1 MSPLWRY
8 SYRSIVLLLALFLP
22 GNLLAQLGKDGAK
35 TVTAAGTIVN
45 EYTTL
50 TADALAGT
58 SMLTVTSSSL
68 NANGRFPAALAP
80 GDLVLIIQIQG
91 ASMTSPD
98 DSTYGTIIS
107 MGNCGRQ
114 ELAEVAAVPTATS
127 IQLSCAL
134 QNSYTWVGRAQVV
147 RVPRYA
153 SITINSGGTLTCPN
167 WNGSTGGVLALEV
180 QGNTVINSGGRIDVT
195 GLGFRGGQLLDNNSW
210 YGVGNHRWMTDDY
223 GAEKGEGVLG
233 YQVDYDMFG
242 GRYCRGAAINAGGGG
257 NGHNA
262 GGGGG
267 GNAGNLAAWTGS
279 GNPDVSNAAWAA
291 AWNLEYSGF
300 AGSTSSGGGR
310 GGYTFSSS
318 DQNALSLGPFNSS
331 WGGDQRRNNGG
342 MGGRPLDYSTGRIFL
357 GGGGGSGDQNDSKG
371 GPGGNGGGLAYL
383 FSFGDVS
390 GAGEIRAN
398 GSNGVSTS
406 TSNGTDGAGG
416 GGAGGTVI
424 LKAGGTVSGVSIS
437 ANGGNGGNQV
447 VNILNLEAEGPGGGG
462 GGGYIGIGSG
472 APTCSAN
479 GGANGTTNS
488 RSMTEFPPNGATRGG
503 AGLPNESVPA
513 YKFIYT
519 PLVICPGNTATI
531 NVVTSGTP
539 PATISYQWYTQAVG
553 GVPTGFSGVSY
564 TTPPLFA
571 TDTFYAAVCPGHYRY
586 PFIVQ
591 VDAMTAS
598 FTPPSGCTGQSLS
611 FSGTGTS
618 SMSTISG
625 YSWNFG
631 DGSPAS
637 NSQNT
642 THTYSSS
649 GNYTVTLTVT
659 NASGCTMT
667 STQTVA
673 VSAPPVISV
682 SPSVTSGCGPLS
694 VNFSNS
700 TTGATSYSWNFGD
713 GSPTSSST
721 SPTHVYTSNGTYTVT
736 MTATNASGC
745 SATYTGTNL
754 INVANGPT
762 ASFSNATPSICL
774 GDTIRFTN
782 LSTANGTP
790 ISGYSWDF
798 DDGTPASTQTSP
810 THIYTSPGTYAV
822 TLTTSAGVCS
832 DDTTINVTVNPA
844 PVAAFTAPTTT
855 GCGSLAV
862 AFNNTTTGSPV
873 YTWNFGDGTTSAL
886 SAPTHIYS
894 TPGTYTVT
902 LIATQGSCA
911 DTLTRSAYITVN
923 AQPTASFSSS
933 AAAVCLGDTVFFT
946 NLSSG
951 NGGTITGYA
960 WDFDDGN
967 SSTATQPFH
976 LYTASG
982 TYAVLLTTATAN
994 CSDDTTI
1001 NVVVNPAPVVSFST
1015 ATTSGCTPLTVAF
1028 TNTTTGSPG
1037 YNWSFGDGGTS
1048 TSATPTH
1055 TYTTSGNYT
1064 VTLIA
1069 TQGSCADTLVQT
1081 NYIQVS
1087 PAPTASFTPSAT
1099 AVCLGDVISF
1109 TDGSSSGG
1117 GTIVSYQ
1124 WDYDDGNTGS
1134 GTSVSHT
1141 YTAAGNYNVTLSV
1154 STGGCV
1160 DDTVIAVAVNPAP
1173 VAAFSATTTTGCAP
1187 LTVSFTNSTSGSPA
1201 YSWTF
1206 GDGGSATTASPSHT
1220 YTATGTYTV
1229 TLIATQGSCAD
1240 TLVRTSYITIATTP
1254 TASFSTS
1261 NVCLGDPV
1269 SFSNSSLGNGSP
1281 ITGYTWDFGDGSS
1294 PSTSA
1299 SPMHNY
1305 AGAGTFAVTLTAD
1318 NGSCSDDT
1326 TISVTISP
1334 APVAAISASSLS
1346 GCAPLA
1352 VNFSNTTTGSPSYS
1366 WAFGDGGT
1374 SAANSPSHTYTIG
1387 GTFPV
1392 QLIATQG
1399 SCADTASLSITVT
1412 PTPIASFT
1420 TANVCQ
1426 GDSVRLNNTSGF
1438 PGSPSNSI
1446 IWTFGDG
1453 GTSNLGS
1460 PAHFYA
1466 NAGTYTVLL
1475 DIANAA
1481 GCHDTT
1487 SALVTVNPAPVVQ
1500 YAASALTGCDQLT
1513 VNFTNSTTGAVA
1525 YSWLFGDGG
1534 TSSANQ
1540 PSHTYTAPGTY
1551 TVVQTATSD
1560 SGCTASRASL
1570 NMITVRATPQAS
1582 FTASSQSICK
1592 DACISFTGQASAPVN
1607 SWSWSFSGGQP
1618 AAASVQ
1624 SPAQVCYPTTG
1635 DYAVTL
1641 VVSDGFCSDTL
1652 TQPQFITVADCSQL
1666 PVADFRSS
1674 DTTIC
1679 AGDCI
1684 DFVSLSLNATNWN
1697 WTFQGANTATSTIE
1711 SPTGIC
1717 YPNAGIY
1724 PVKLIVQN
1732 LSGRDTLEVL
1742 NFITVHALPATP
1754 GFSQAGNVLTAPAA
1768 TAYQWYFNGIAISGA
1783 NGQTYTATLSG
1794 NYAVEVFD
1802 ANGCSAISPAK
1813 AVTLVGID
1821 ELQSLGMVFHV
1832 YPNPLQESLHV
1843 LIHAERK
1850 LDYRIRVQ
1858 DLLGQTLI
1866 FETGTL
1872 LPGDE
1877 TLRFSSADWAAGVY
1891 WVIIEAENRL
1901 SARMVVRP

>member
-1 MSPLWRY
+1 MQSFWRY
-8 SYRSIVLLLALFLP
+8 SFRSIVLFLAILNSLP
-22 GNLLAQLGKDGAK
+22 AFAQLGKDGAR
-35 TVTAAGTIVN
+35 TVSAAGTIVN

-58 SMLTVTSSSL
+58 SQLTVTSSSL
-68 NANGRFPAALAP
+68 NANGRFPSALAP
-80 GDLVLIIQIQG
+80 GDLVFIIQIQG

-98 DSTYGTIIS
+98 DSTYGTIVS

-114 ELAEVAAVPTATS
+114 ELAEVAAVPTATT

-153 SITINSGGTLTCPN
+153 SLTINSGGILTCPN
-167 WNGSTGGVLALEV
+167 WNGSTGGVLAIEV

-210 YGVGNHRWMTDDY
+210 YGVGNHRWLTDDY

-233 YQVDYDMFG
+233 YQADYDMFG

-267 GNAGNLAAWTGS
+267 GNAGNPAAWTGS
-279 GNPDVSNAAWAA
+279 GNPDVSTAAWAA

-300 AGSTSSGGGR
+300 AASTSSGGGR

-371 GPGGNGGGLAYL
+371 GPGGNGGGLVYL

-416 GGAGGTVI
+416 GGAGGTIV
-424 LKAGGTVSGVSIS
+424 LKAGGTVSGVSLS

-472 APTCSAN
+472 VPTRSAN

-503 AGLPNESVPA
+503 AGQPNETVPA

-519 PLVICPGNTATI
+519 PPVICPGATATI
-531 NVVTSGTP
+531 NIVTSGTL
-539 PATISYQWYTQAVG
+539 PAGVSYQWYTQAVG

-618 SMSTISG
+618 ALSSISG

-631 DGSPAS
+631 DGSPAV
-637 NSQNT
+637 NTQNT
-642 THTYSSS
+642 THTYASS

-667 STQTVA
+667 ATQTVA
-673 VSAPPVISV
+673 VSAPPSISV
-682 SPSVTSGCGPLS
+682 TPSVTSGCGPLT
-694 VNFSNS
+694 VNFTNA
-700 TTGATSYSWNFGD
+700 TTGATGYTWNFGD
-713 GSPTSSST
+713 GSPTSSAT
-721 SPTHVYTSNGTYTVT
+721 SPSHVYTSNGTYTVT
-736 MTATNASGC
+736 LTATNASGC

-762 ASFSNATPSICL
+762 ASFSNATPSVCL
-774 GDTIRFTN
+774 GDTIRFNN

-798 DDGTPASTQTSP
+798 DDGTPASSQTSP
-810 THIYTSPGTYAV
+810 SHLYTSPGTYVV
-822 TLTTSAGVCS
+822 TLTTTAGVCSDDTTINVVVNPAPVAAFTAPTTSGCGSLSVSFINTTTGSPSYNWNFGDGGTSTSAAPSHTYAASGTYTVTLIATQGGCADTLVRSSYITVYPKPTASFNAATALCLGDTVFFTNLSAGNGGTITGYAWDFADGNASTLAQPFHVYAASGTYPVRLTTNTANCS

-844 PVAAFTAPTTT
+844 PV
-855 GCGSLAV
+855 V
-862 AFNNTTTGSPV
+862 A
-873 YTWNFGDGTTSAL
+873 
-886 SAPTHIYS
+886 
-894 TPGTYTVT
+894 
-902 LIATQGSCA
+902 
-911 DTLTRSAYITVN
+911 
-923 AQPTASFSSS
+923 
-933 AAAVCLGDTVFFT
+933 
-946 NLSSG
+946 
-951 NGGTITGYA
+951 
-960 WDFDDGN
+960 
-967 SSTATQPFH
+967 
-976 LYTASG
+976 
-982 TYAVLLTTATAN
+982 
-994 CSDDTTI
+994 
-1001 NVVVNPAPVVSFST
+1001 FST
-1015 ATTSGCTPLTVAF
+1015 ATTGGCAPFTVSF
-1028 TNTTTGSPG
+1028 TNTTTGSPS

-1048 TSATPTH
+1048 TSTAPSH
-1055 TYTTSGNYT
+1055 TYTASGAYT

-1069 TQGSCADTLVQT
+1069 TQGSCGDTLVRT

-1087 PAPTASFTPSAT
+1087 PAPTAAFTPGAT
-1099 AVCLGDVISF
+1099 AVCLGDAVAF

-1124 WDYDDGNTGS
+1124 WNFGDGGTSS
-1134 GTSVSHT
+1134 GTNVSHT
-1141 YTAAGNYNVTLSV
+1141 YASAGTFNVTLTV
-1154 STGGCV
+1154 STGACQ
-1160 DDTVIAVAVNPAP
+1160 DDTVIAVNVNPAP
-1173 VAAFSATTTTGCAP
+1173 VAAFSTTATSGCAP
-1187 LTVSFTNSTSGSPA
+1187 LTISFTNTTGGSPS
-1201 YSWTF
+1201 YSWDF
-1206 GDGGSATTASPSHT
+1206 GDGGTSATGSPTHT

-1229 TLIATQGSCAD
+1229 TLIATQGNCAD
-1240 TLVRTSYITIATTP
+1240 TLVRTGYINIATTP
-1254 TASFSTS
+1254 TASFSTA

-1269 SFSNSSLGNGSP
+1269 IFTNASTGNGSP
-1281 ITGYTWDFGDGSS
+1281 ITSYSWDFGDGSPLSTAVS
-1294 PSTSA
+1294 PTY
-1299 SPMHNY
+1299 NY
-1305 AGAGTFAVTLTAD
+1305 AGAGTFAVTLTVG

-1326 TISVTISP
+1326 SLSVTISP
-1334 APVAAISASSLS
+1334 APVVAFSASALS
-1346 GCAPLA
+1346 GCAPLS
-1352 VNFSNTTTGSPSYS
+1352 VNFSNSTTGSPSYA
-1366 WAFGDGGT
+1366 WTFGDGGSS
-1374 SAANSPSHTYTIG
+1374 SAASPSHIFSAYG
-1387 GTFPV
+1387 NFNV

-1399 SCADTASLSITVT
+1399 SCADTGSLTIRVS
-1412 PTPIASFT
+1412 PAPLAAFS

-1426 GDSVRLNNTSGF
+1426 GDSVRITNASTY
-1438 PGSPSNSI
+1438 PGSAASSVT
-1446 IWTFGDG
+1446 WDFGDG
-1453 GTSNLGS
+1453 GSSNQNA
-1460 PAHFYA
+1460 PAHFY
-1466 NAGTYTVLL
+1466 NTAGTYTVLL
-1475 DIANAA
+1475 DISNAA
-1481 GCHDTT
+1481 GCSDTA
-1487 SALVTVNPAPVVQ
+1487 SAQVVVNPAPTVQ
-1500 YAASALTGCDQLT
+1500 YSASTQNGCDRLT
-1513 VNFTNSTTGAVA
+1513 VDFLNATTGAVS

-1534 TSSANQ
+1534 SSSLSQ
-1540 PSHTYTAPGTY
+1540 PSHTYTVPGTY

-1560 SGCTASRASL
+1560 SGCTASRAAINL
-1570 NMITVRATPQAS
+1570 ITVRPTPQAS
-1582 FTASSQSICK
+1582 FTASSHSICK
-1592 DACISFTGQASAPVN
+1592 DACVAYTGQASAPVN
-1607 SWSWSFSGGQP
+1607 SWSWSFAGGQP
-1618 AAASVQ
+1618 ATAAVQ
-1624 SPAQVCYPTTG
+1624 SPAAVCYAVAG
-1635 DYAVTL
+1635 NYSVTL
-1641 VVSDGFCSDTL
+1641 IVSDGFCSDTL
-1652 TQPQFITVADCSQL
+1652 VQDNYLTVADCSQL

-1674 DTTIC
+1674 DTAIC

-1684 DFVSLSLNATNWN
+1684 DFVSLSLNATAWD
-1697 WTFQGANTATSTIE
+1697 WSFQGATTGSSTAE

-1717 YPNAGIY
+1717 YTNPGVY
-1724 PVKLIVQN
+1724 PVRLIVQN
-1732 LSGRDTLEVL
+1732 ITGRDTLEVL
-1742 NFITVHALPATP
+1742 NFITVNPLPATP
-1754 GFSQAGNVLTAPAA
+1754 GFTQSGNVLTAPAA
-1768 TAYQWYFNGIAISGA
+1768 AAYQWYFNGIAISGA
-1783 NGQTYTATLSG
+1783 NGPTYTATLSG
-1794 NYAVEVFD
+1794 NYSVEVFD
-1802 ANGCSAISPAK
+1802 ANGCSSISPAK
-1813 AVTLVGID
+1813 PVTLVGID

-1832 YPNPLQESLHV
+1832 FPIPVGETLNV

-1850 LDYRIRVQ
+1850 MDYRLRVT
-1858 DLLGQTLI
+1858 DLLGQTL
-1866 FETGTL
+1866 TVSSGTL
-1872 LPGDE
+1872 LPGDL
-1877 TLRFSSADWAAGVY
+1877 TLHFPCSDWAAGIY
-1891 WVIIEAENRL
+1891 WVVLESENRI
-1901 SARMVVRP
+1901 SARMIARP